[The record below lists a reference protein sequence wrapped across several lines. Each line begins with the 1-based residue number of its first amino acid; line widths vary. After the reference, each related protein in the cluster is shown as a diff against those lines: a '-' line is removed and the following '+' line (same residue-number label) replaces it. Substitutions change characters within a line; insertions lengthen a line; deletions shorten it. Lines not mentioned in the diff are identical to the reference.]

1 MRIFSG
7 IRPTGDLHIGNYLG
21 AIKQWLELQEK
32 NECIFCVVDLHA
44 ITTPYKENELQKNIL
59 ETATTYLVAGLDL
72 SSDG

>member
-32 NECIFCVVDLHA
+32 NECILLMLFPNQRLVVEQCVEMFYLRTWRLFHQS
-44 ITTPYKENELQKNIL
+44 KE
-59 ETATTYLVAGLDL
+59 Y
-72 SSDG
+72 SSL